1 MKSKVCIIDDQNSIL
16 ESMEMFFK
24 IRNWDVYT
32 AANGPDGIRL
42 VEQVRPFL
50 VILDIRLPGMTGL
63 EVLEKLRERFPKLQV
78 IVITAFQSMESTIQA
93 IKLGAFDYLHKPID
107 IAEMDAVIRRL
118 ELTALADPHHE
129 FEAFDQGFSPCDRR
143 PQIIARSSKMKEV
156 FKTIAMVS
164 ESRVTVLI
172 QGESGTGKELIAR
185 SIHHNS
191 PWSDKPFTVM
201 DCSTLVDS
209 LVESELFGYEK
220 GAFTGATD
228 TRKGRLELT
237 GEGTILFDEIGE
249 LPLLMQSKLLRFL
262 QSGEF
267 VRVGGN
273 RPIYS
278 NARIIAATNRNLTK
292 LVQEGKFREDLYYR
306 LKVVTIDAPPLRS
319 RKSDIPV
326 LASFFLHKAAYQNVS
341 ESKRLSPEAL
351 ELFMDYDWPGNI
363 RQLENLIIRC
373 SVLTPSAVLT
383 REHAEACMKDSPAFA
398 MFERSA
404 TSLEEVEREH
414 ILKVLDSNEWHLG
427 RTCDRLR
434 LSRPT
439 LRARMKKYG
448 LYRADSRRSR
458 TTVSDNGRRRGK
470 VKGKVPRQQQA
481 LGGADEKRSS

>member
-1 MKSKVCIIDDQNSIL
+1 MKSKVCIIDDQSSIL
-16 ESMEMFFK
+16 ESMEIFFK

-32 AANGPDGIRL
+32 ADNGPDGIRL
-42 VEQVRPFL
+42 VEQVRPVL
-50 VILDIRLPGMTGL
+50 VILDIRLPGMSGL
-63 EVLEKLRERFPKLQV
+63 EVLEKLRGRFPKLQV
-78 IVITAFQSMESTIQA
+78 IVITAFQTMESTIQA

-118 ELTALADPHHE
+118 EVTASVDQDREL
-129 FEAFDQGFSPCDRR
+129 EALDQAFNPTDHR
-143 PQIIARSSKMKEV
+143 PQMISRSRKMKEV
-156 FKTIAMVS
+156 FKTIALVS

-185 SIHHNS
+185 SIHYNS

-220 GAFTGATD
+220 GSFTGATD

-273 RPIYS
+273 RPIFS
-278 NARIIAATNRNLTK
+278 NARIVAATNRNLTK

-306 LKVVTIDAPPLRS
+306 LKVVTIDAPPLRT
-319 RKSDIPV
+319 RRSDIPL
-326 LASFFLHKAAYQNVS
+326 LASFFLQKTAHQNVS
-341 ESKRLSPEAL
+341 ETKRLSPEAL
-351 ELFMDYDWPGNI
+351 ELLMNYDWPGNI
-363 RQLENLIIRC
+363 RQLENVMIRC
-373 SVLTPSAVLT
+373 AVLSPSAVLS
-383 REHAEACMKDSPAFA
+383 REHAEACLKDSPIFA
-398 MFERSA
+398 TNDGSI

-427 RTCDRLR
+427 KTCNQLGM
-434 LSRPT
+434 SRPT
-439 LRARMKKYG
+439 LRARMKKYELLPTG
-448 LYRADSRRSR
+448 SRKSGSSGEVRYRKGPTAASHQPPEYGGSEEADSY
-458 TTVSDNGRRRGK
+458 
-470 VKGKVPRQQQA
+470 
-481 LGGADEKRSS
+481 